1 MNRILRRF
9 RPPTAVSVV
18 INTLNRRDHL
28 ERTLVAL
35 RDQTYP
41 RFEVIVV
48 NGPSTDDS
56 AEMLRSFEA
65 SARLATCAEACL
77 GISRNIG
84 VAMAAGDIVAF
95 TDDDAVPGP
104 DWLDLLVPAY
114 DQNDVAAAGGPV
126 FDVPL
131 NRIEWKICTC
141 DRLGIPNTDSAAPID
156 RYVGPRADPVAYLAG
171 CNMSFRRSALQAA
184 GGFNS
189 LLPNCYDD
197 VDICCRL
204 SDAGHRIAYVEAA
217 LVRHDRASN
226 AQRDEHQVLRDP
238 YPLIFSRSVF
248 SLQCGHSPHSAEQI
262 ADTMTTWANDWG
274 TVADQ
279 HLSEGRLSA
288 DEHRRFIDRA
298 VAGAVDGIAAG
309 SSPRPWTQIPDPP
322 RHLFRPYR

>member
-9 RPPTAVSVV
+9 RRPTGVSVV

-28 ERTLVAL
+28 ERTLLAL

-56 AEMLRSFEA
+56 DEMLRSFEA
-65 SARLATCAEACL
+65 SARLATCTEACL

-95 TDDDAVPGP
+95 TDDDAIPRP
-104 DWLDLLVPAY
+104 DWLDLLVAAY
-114 DQNDVAAAGGPV
+114 DEVDVAAAGGPV
-126 FDVPL
+126 FDVPSD
-131 NRIEWKICTC
+131 RIEWKICTC
-141 DRLGIPNTDSAAPID
+141 DRLGVPNTDSAPPID
-156 RYVGPRADPVAYLAG
+156 RYLGPGADPVAYLAG

-189 LLPNCYDD
+189 LLAYGYDD

-204 SDAGHRIAYVEAA
+204 TDAGHRIAYVEDA
-217 LVRHDRASN
+217 LVRHDRAPS
-226 AQRDEHQVLRDP
+226 AVRDERQVIRDP
-238 YPLIFSRSVF
+238 YSVIFSRSVF
-248 SLQCGHSPHSAEQI
+248 SLQCGNSPHSAEQI
-262 ADTMTTWANDWG
+262 ADTMTTWADEWR

-279 HLSEGRLSA
+279 HLSEGGLSA

-298 VAGAVDGIAAG
+298 VAGALDGIAAG

-322 RHLFRPYR
+322 RHLFRPYQ

>member
-1 MNRILRRF
+1 MKRVLRRL
-9 RPPTAVSVV
+9 RRPTAVSVV

-28 ERTLVAL
+28 ERTLLAL

-41 RFEVIVV
+41 RFEVVVV

-65 SARLATCAEACL
+65 TARIATCAEARL

-95 TDDDAVPGP
+95 TDDDAIPGP
-104 DWLDLLVPAY
+104 EWLDLLVGAFDEPEI
-114 DQNDVAAAGGPV
+114 AAAGGPV

-131 NRIEWKICTC
+131 GRIEWKICTC
-141 DRLGIPNTDSAAPID
+141 DRLGVPNTDSAAPIE
-156 RYVGPRADPVAYLAG
+156 RYLGPGADPVAYLAG

-189 LLPNCYDD
+189 LLGYGYDD

-204 SDAGHRIAYVEAA
+204 SDAGHRIAYVEDA
-217 LVRHDRASN
+217 LVRHDRAPS
-226 AQRDEHQVLRDP
+226 AVRDERQVLRDP
-238 YPLIFSRSVF
+238 YSVIFSRSVF

-262 ADTMTTWANDWG
+262 ADTMTTWANDWRS
-274 TVADQ
+274 VADQ
-279 HLSEGRLSA
+279 HLSEGAFSA
-288 DEHRRFIDRA
+288 DEHCRFIDRA
-298 VAGAVDGIAAG
+298 VAGAGDGIAAG
-309 SSPRPWTQIPDPP
+309 SAPRPWAHIPNPP